1 MAKEVFGLFL
11 FMCRPAADFAEEGAG
26 QQGRLAGP
34 DGRRHR
40 AGGAAGQAEERARQ
54 QCARSVVG
62 VASTSA
68 RGSVAGVAAGAQWR
82 GPAGPGEQQVCSV
95 ESCGY

>member
-68 RGSVAGVAAGAQWR
+68 RGSVAAGAQWR